1 MGNGCIGTSFDTP
14 RKTKMHQITT
24 CASGLLAEVRKSTI
38 DFPGL
43 SIAGSDST
51 VTVFFGFHISQIA
64 HNQK

>member
-1 MGNGCIGTSFDTP
+1 
-14 RKTKMHQITT
+14 MHQITT